1 MKLDTQEDRDFF
13 DKFAEG
19 LYEKF
24 IEEKMKR
31 LSEDDTQNTDDDQ
44 NQRQDADSQQAE
56 LENPVAEPV
65 NEDATGDEQIE
76 LNAQRQADGTNPET
90 MPSEVKAP
98 YGTIPT
104 SSEGAPLELADGTG
118 TDVKQDSSQ
127 QYDAIDPN
135 GQATISFEQG
145 NYNNFAEIP
154 SKVNSKIATV
164 QKTVLPLV
172 EAALIELLGNNKAF
186 VGENFNATFTMNG
199 DEPTI
204 ECQAVYR
211 VELFIGTDIDPTDIQ
226 HDAKYLLDRVN
237 IVPNIT
243 WNHCEI
249 DCTEGKVNLDFVI

>member
-1 MKLDTQEDRDFF
+1 MKQEEFK
-13 DKFAEG
+13 KFYE
-19 LYEKF
+19 YMEKF
-24 IEEKMKR
+24 VENDAEQDKDDNNQNSDKNINTEEQQT
-31 LSEDDTQNTDDDQ
+31 EDNV
-44 NQRQDADSQQAE
+44 
-56 LENPVAEPV
+56 NPVAQPV
-65 NEDATGDEQIE
+65 NDDVTEDEQIE
-76 LNAQRQADGTNPET
+76 LNTQKQQDGGIPET
-90 MPSEVKAP
+90 MPSEVSAP
-98 YGTIPT
+98 YGTSGT
-104 SSEGAPLELADGTG
+104 GAPLELADNTN
-118 TDVKQDSSQ
+118 TNISVDSSQ

-154 SKVNSKIATV
+154 NKVNSKIITI

-186 VGENFNATFTMNG
+186 VGENFSATFTMNG

-204 ECQAVYR
+204 ECLATYR
-211 VELFIGTDIDPTDIQ
+211 VELFIGTDIDPEDIQ

-237 IVPNIT
+237 IIPNIT